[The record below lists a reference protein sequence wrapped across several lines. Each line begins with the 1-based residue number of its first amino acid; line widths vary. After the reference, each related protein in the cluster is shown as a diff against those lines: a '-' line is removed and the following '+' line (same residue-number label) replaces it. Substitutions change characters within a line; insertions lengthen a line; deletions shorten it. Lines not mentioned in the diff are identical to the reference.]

1 LISWAQLIEDRETTF
16 VDKTP
21 KQDRI
26 PSETKKARTMNCSK
40 FPSLPV
46 WLFAAAIGIS
56 LMGISY
62 VTAQEEAA
70 APVATEEV
78 AAEEAIVVEATT
90 EEATPEL
97 ATEAPAE
104 AGISFEDNTTYSI
117 NTLIMF
123 ICAVLVIFMQ
133 AGFAMLEVGLNAAK
147 NTVNILFKN
156 VMDLAIGVLLFL
168 FVGYGLMY
176 PSATIIDGYLAMPSA
191 FVSPDSQANGLADI
205 PRFADKSP
213 KWSSSADFLFQVAFA
228 ATAAT
233 IVSGAVAGRMKFG
246 AYLVYSA
253 FLTGLVYPISGYW
266 KWGEGFLFQMGFQD
280 FAGSVVVHAV
290 GGFAGLAG
298 AIALGA
304 RLGRFSK
311 DGKSIPMPGHN
322 IAFAALGVFV
332 LWVGWYG
339 FNSGSQL
346 TYFGASNAEATTYI
360 ALTTTI
366 AAAAGAVVAMIVAWT
381 LFKKP
386 DVTMALNGVLAGLVG
401 ITANCNQ
408 VTQVGALVIGSVA
421 GALVVM
427 GIVLLDKLKIDDP
440 VGAFP
445 VHGMCGVWG
454 GIATGLLGTN
464 LPVIDGIELTRLQ
477 YIQVQVTST
486 AIICAWAF
494 GTMICLFYALKAIGF
509 LRVSPEHE
517 QAGLDVSEHGMHA
530 YPAHLVTDSYSSAP
544 GSRSLTGSPKA

>member
-1 LISWAQLIEDRETTF
+1 MI
-16 VDKTP
+16 
-21 KQDRI
+21 
-26 PSETKKARTMNCSK
+26 CSK
-40 FPSLPV
+40 FSTLPV
-46 WLFAAAIGIS
+46 WLFAAVIGIGLIS
-56 LMGISY
+56 SSY
-62 VTAQEEAA
+62 VTAQEEGSE
-70 APVATEEV
+70 PTATEEV
-78 AAEEAIVVEATT
+78 APSATSETDGSAE
-90 EEATPEL
+90 
-97 ATEAPAE
+97 EAPAE
-104 AGISFEDNTTYSI
+104 AGLSFEDETTYTI

-123 ICAVLVIFMQ
+123 LCAVLVLFMQ

-156 VMDLAIGVLLFL
+156 VMDLSIGVLLFL
-168 FVGYGLMY
+168 FIGYALMY
-176 PSATIIDGYLAMPSA
+176 PGEDYAGKWFGFSGSS
-191 FVSPDSQANGLADI
+191 FVERDVETPNMETG
-205 PRFADKSP
+205 
-213 KWSSSADFLFQVAFA
+213 WSNSADFLFQVAFA

-246 AYLVYSA
+246 AYLIYSA
-253 FLTGLVYPISGYW
+253 VLTGLIYPVSGMW
-266 KWGEGFLFQMGFQD
+266 KWGGGALAGWGFAD

-311 DGKSIPMPGHN
+311 DGKSIPIPGHN

-339 FNSGSQL
+339 FNPGSQL
-346 TYFGASNAEATTYI
+346 TYAGAANAEATSYI

-366 AAAAGAVVAMIVAWT
+366 AAAAGAMVAMIVAWS

-401 ITANCNQ
+401 ITANCDQ
-408 VTQVGALVIGSVA
+408 VTQVSALVIGGVA
-421 GALVVM
+421 GALVVF

-454 GIATGLLGTN
+454 GLATGLLGTS
-464 LPVIDGIELTRLQ
+464 LPVVDGIELTRFQ
-477 YIQVQVTST
+477 YIQVQALST

-494 GTMICLFYALKAIGF
+494 GTMLCVFYALKAIGF
-509 LRVSPEHE
+509 LRVSPEEE

-530 YPAHLVTDSYSSAP
+530 YPAHLVTDSFTTAP
-544 GSRSLTGSPKA
+544 GSRSLTGTPSA